1 MNNPKISIIVPVY
14 NGEKYLEKCVDSIVH
29 QTERDIEVI
38 LVDNGSLDLSGE
50 MCDAFAEKDN
60 RIKVIHQPNN
70 GVSFARNTGIEN
82 AKGDYIGF
90 VDADDWI
97 DIDMYDSLLKEAS
110 RSEADVVM
118 CDATTVYSNGETQA
132 DTITQLTEDVILQKS
147 DFIPPLLL
155 EMAGSACR
163 CIYRKRLFNNCRSV
177 HPLIFPFGVKF
188 SEDRI
193 FNLYAFGYAN
203 KVVYKKKS
211 YYNRYV
217 NKDSAVH
224 RFHSDY
230 FDAVKK
236 AHYHTQ
242 KALDIAWDGL
252 EELKTAYLNQ
262 FVLGAFS
269 AINNYYYKTST
280 LSKSARGLELRK
292 ICTDTELIN
301 AIYKL
306 DCNDIRAKWILNKKY
321 LMLKMYA
328 KLYNLKNKY

>member
-14 NGEKYLEKCVDSIVH
+14 NGEKYLEKCVDSIIH

-132 DTITQLTEDVILQKS
+132 DTITQ
-147 DFIPPLLL
+147 F
-155 EMAGSACR
+155 R
-163 CIYRKRLFNNCRSV
+163 R
-177 HPLIFPFGVKF
+177 
-188 SEDRI
+188 
-193 FNLYAFGYAN
+193 
-203 KVVYKKKS
+203 
-211 YYNRYV
+211 
-217 NKDSAVH
+217 SAVL
-224 RFHSDY
+224 RLSILR
-230 FDAVKK
+230 AVRM
-236 AHYHTQ
+236 
-242 KALDIAWDGL
+242 L
-252 EELKTAYLNQ
+252 
-262 FVLGAFS
+262 
-269 AINNYYYKTST
+269 TSC
-280 LSKSARGLELRK
+280 R
-292 ICTDTELIN
+292 
-301 AIYKL
+301 
-306 DCNDIRAKWILNKKY
+306 
-321 LMLKMYA
+321 
-328 KLYNLKNKY
+328 